1 MKSSYLVESTCNY
14 YYMSVSFN
22 GWIQNELNGLKEVD
36 RPSQQNEISFLEKNF
51 NFRKKLL
58 KNLWK
63 KNLDL
68 SAFEEI
74 LTD

>member
-1 MKSSYLVESTCNY
+1 MDPKCTKRV
-14 YYMSVSFN
+14 
-22 GWIQNELNGLKEVD
+22 KEVD